1 MALRPHE
8 LQWHQNF
15 RRSNRVIVSVLV
27 LLSIL
32 FTIGNNAF
40 EFNNV
45 TRYTNLLAVT
55 QSGWKSSSIDTFD
68 LTTAIQK
75 EYVRY
80 TSNTNVILKLN
91 HVDTFYWQKKKRFTY
106 HSECLRHIPVLEVSG
121 DDFYLHLSTRKSLV
135 STH

>member
-1 MALRPHE
+1 M
-8 LQWHQNF
+8 
-15 RRSNRVIVSVLV
+15 SVLV

-80 TSNTNVILKLN
+80 TSNTNVILKLS
-91 HVDTFYWQKKKRFTY
+91 HVDTFCWQKKTFYIPFRMFEAYSCSRGVWRRLLSASINTQVIGIDILNLNGRRF
-106 HSECLRHIPVLEVSG
+106 
-121 DDFYLHLSTRKSLV
+121 
-135 STH
+135 